1 MSETLTLTHKDTA
14 LAFLKLCA
22 AGKPREAFE
31 LYTGP
36 TFRHHN
42 AYFGDTAE
50 ELIEGM
56 EESAAAFPRTV
67 LEERQIIEEGND
79 VVVFSRVVHEPGNR
93 GLAVIHILR
102 FEGDKIAELWDV
114 AQRVPEHSP
123 NELGMF

>member
-1 MSETLTLTHKDTA
+1 MSETLTVTYKDTA

-31 LYTGP
+31 QYTAP

-56 EESAAAFPRTV
+56 EESARAFPKTT
-67 LEERQIIEEGND
+67 LEEKLVIGEGSQ
-79 VVVFSRVVHEPGNR
+79 VAVFSQVVHEPGNR
-93 GLAVIHILR
+93 GIGVVHILR
-102 FEGDKIAELWDV
+102 FEGEKIVELWDV
-114 AQRVPEHSP
+114 AQPVPENSP

>member
-1 MSETLTLTHKDTA
+1 MSETLTISHKDTA

-31 LYTGP
+31 QYTDP

-42 AYFGDTAE
+42 AFFGDTAE

-56 EESAAAFPRTV
+56 EESAKAFPQTT
-67 LEERQIIEEGND
+67 LEVKQIIEDGSQ
-79 VVVFSRVVHEPGNR
+79 VAVLSLVVHEPGNR
-93 GLAVIHILR
+93 GIGVVHILR
-102 FEGDKIAELWDV
+102 FEGEKIVELWDV
-114 AQRVPEHSP
+114 AQPVPENSP

>member
-1 MSETLTLTHKDTA
+1 MSETLTIAHKDTA

-22 AGKPREAFE
+22 SGEPREAFG

-42 AYFGDTAE
+42 AFYGDTAE

-56 EESAAAFPRTV
+56 EESAEAFPRTTF
-67 LEERQIIEEGND
+67 EEKQIIEDGNQVAIYSH
-79 VVVFSRVVHEPGNR
+79 VVTEPGNR
-93 GLAVIHILR
+93 GLAVVHILR
-102 FEGDKIAELWDV
+102 FEGEKIVELWDV
-114 AQRVPEHSP
+114 AQPVPENSP